1 MKNRRSYQRLK
12 EYASNEKK
20 SLIEGFI
27 FSFTR
32 TILEILGPMIIAYI
46 LNNLISKDM
55 SIDNIKK
62 IGMFLL
68 LYFLIYL
75 SISFLL
81 NKARILFEKSANK
94 ISLVIQKDIYNKVQ
108 NFPISYF
115 DQLPSGK
122 ISSRIT
128 NDVNKLKTMFQLLL
142 SDIVPSAILVV
153 GLYTTILLT
162 NKIAA
167 LMLLILFPVVLL
179 IFKTYLDKTYFYTSQ
194 IKRYTADVNAKINE
208 YIQNMEIIQA
218 FNQEETI
225 SNKFDNT
232 NKKIYDINMNLSKLR
247 SYSGYRAMDI
257 LNYMATVVVIIYFA
271 VGSITGKYA
280 VSIGSLYMVIDYTS
294 KLFNNM
300 TTIIMRF
307 GDVEDAL
314 SSADHIFDIIDM
326 DSIEY
331 LPEKLNEID
340 GDIEFKDVSFAYK
353 DEDVLKNISFLVK
366 SNQSQAFVG
375 QTGSGKSTIINLL
388 LNFYSPRLGKI
399 TIDGQDI
406 SRVNRDSLRKDMAV
420 VLQDAFLFK
429 SSIKENISLGEKFS
443 DNEIIDSLKVVG
455 GDRLIKKGIDSE
467 VHENGSNLSQ
477 GEKQL
482 ISFARAYIRDP
493 KVLILDEA
501 TSNIDTE
508 TEKIIQNG
516 INKLK
521 ENRTTFIIAHRLST
535 IKEVDNIIV
544 LSYGKIIEE
553 GNHEQLMKLNGYY
566 KKMYEKQIKDTNKI

>member
-1 MKNRRSYQRLK
+1 MKNRKSYQRLK
-12 EYASNEKK
+12 EYASNEKR

-27 FSFTR
+27 FSFSR

-94 ISLVIQKDIYNKVQ
+94 IALVIQKDIYNKVQ

-128 NDVNKLKTMFQLLL
+128 NDANKLKTMFQLLL

-443 DNEIIDSLKVVG
+443 DNEIIDSLKAVG